1 MFAVNWR
8 RQPGNRLD
16 PIIPDN
22 ASKRKCMETDNSFPI
37 FSVVI
42 GVIGLMALLLVLT
55 RFWVNVG
62 AREIAI
68 KERRYLGDKM
78 PPGRVVATS
87 SEVGIQAAVLK
98 PGLHTIFWPFE
109 RVVKKVPLIEIG
121 PDELGVIEAVDGE
134 PLPTGRIF
142 APDRAQN
149 AHNNFQDPIVF
160 LEQGGVKGI
169 QMRTL
174 PPGFWPI
181 HPYLFR
187 VSIAKNTVVPKGC
200 IGIVNAGDG
209 SPLDPGRLLGKAI
222 KGHQNFQDAE
232 QFIYAGGQKGSQVE
246 ILTPGTYRILTN
258 SISLDNSGNKP
269 GLFSVELFQAVVIN
283 ENQVGLVDA
292 LDGSPLNPHDYVA
305 APVEGHNNFQ
315 NGNEFI
321 IQGGQRGPQKDLL
334 LPGTYYINP
343 LLFKVIPEKAGE
355 VKPGEVAV
363 IVSNVGKDPTLEIR
377 RAMANKV
384 REKLEREE
392 KEQLALAAAHLDT
405 LDGNEGDD
413 ILKLEEE
420 MRLSD
425 PADRRL
431 DAGAHEAYVVPIG
444 YRGIQETVVGPG
456 KYYVNTLAITPVII
470 PTTNQTVEWTSEQL
484 AETFNPFEVIS
495 KDGFTMQ
502 LEVRVVFRVKPE
514 DAPFMVA
521 KIGSIDRLIQNV
533 MHPLIDSIF
542 RNQASESSAM
552 AYLQN
557 RHEEQERAEARVRAH
572 LLKYHVDVVNVLICH
587 IRLPEELMKTQTEK
601 ILAEQRQ
608 NMYNAQREAESKR
621 IELEKTKAHADN
633 QRDLMA
639 ATVGVEIS
647 GKRAEQRKA
656 EAEGEAYYIL
666 ETGKAEAEKVRLMG
680 ESQGVAYRE
689 QANALGPQGVALVET
704 LKVIGEKGVRIT
716 PDVLASGGNGEGAGN
731 LGTLL
736 LLNLF
741 RNQINTGSNSDG
753 KVIAAKQ

>member
-1 MFAVNWR
+1 M
-8 RQPGNRLD
+8 Q
-16 PIIPDN
+16 
-22 ASKRKCMETDNSFPI
+22 TDGFPLFNI
-37 FSVVI
+37 
-42 GVIGLMALLLVLT
+42 LMAIFGLFALLIIVW
-55 RFWVNVG
+55 RFLVNVG

-68 KERRYLGDKM
+68 KERRYIGQKM
-78 PPGRVVATS
+78 PPGRVVATEG
-87 SEVGIQAAVLK
+87 EVGIQADVLK
-98 PGLHTIFWPFE
+98 PGLHFIKWPFD

-121 PDELGVIEAVDGE
+121 PDELGVIEAIDGE
-134 PLPTGRIF
+134 PLPPGRIF
-142 APDRAQN
+142 APDRAKN
-149 AHNNFQDPIVF
+149 AHNNFQDPIAF
-160 LEQGGVKGI
+160 IMQGGVKGV

-174 PPGFWPI
+174 PPGLWPI

-187 VSIAKNTVVPKGC
+187 VSIAKVTVIPQGR
-200 IGIVNAGDG
+200 IGVVTAADG
-209 SPLDPGRLLGKAI
+209 AQLDSGRLLGKAI
-222 KGHQNFQDAE
+222 EGHRNFQDSE
-232 QFIYAGGQKGSQVE
+232 QFIYAGGQKGPQVD

-258 SISLDNSGNKP
+258 SVPLEKGGGVKA
-269 GLFSVELFQAVVIN
+269 GLFAVQFFDATVIN

-292 LDGSPLNPHDYVA
+292 LDGAPLDPRDYVA
-305 APVEGHNNFQ
+305 APVQGHSNFQ
-315 NGNEFI
+315 NGDGFI
-321 IQGGQRGPQKDLL
+321 NRGGQRGPQKDLL

-343 LLFKVIPEKAGE
+343 LLFKVIPERAGE

-363 IVSNVGKDPTLEIR
+363 IVSNVGKDPTQDIR
-377 RAMANKV
+377 SAMARKV

-392 KEQLALAAAHLDT
+392 REQLAIAIAHLDK
-405 LDGNEGDD
+405 LDGHEGDD
-413 ILKLEEE
+413 LVKLEEE
-420 MRLSD
+420 LLSD
-425 PADRRL
+425 PADMRL
-431 DAGAHEAYVVPIG
+431 DAGAHEAYVVPEG
-444 YRGIQETVVGPG
+444 YRGIQETVIGPG
-456 KYYVNTLAITPVII
+456 RYYVNTLAITPVII
-470 PTTNQTVEWTSEQL
+470 PTTNQTVEWTAEQL

-521 KIGSIDRLIQNV
+521 KIGSIERLIQNV

-608 NMYNAQREAESKR
+608 KMFDAQREAETKR
-621 IELEKTKAHADN
+621 IELERTRAHADN
-633 QRDLMA
+633 QRDLMV
-639 ATVGVEIS
+639 ATVGVDIAS
-647 GKRAEQRKA
+647 RRAEQRKA
-656 EAEGEAYYIL
+656 EAEGESHYIL
-666 ETGKAEAEKVRLMG
+666 QTGKAEAEKVRLMG
-680 ESQGVAYRE
+680 EAQGVAYRE
-689 QANALGPQGVALVET
+689 QVNALGAQGVAIVET

-716 PDVLASGGNGEGAGN
+716 PDVLATGGNGDAAGGG

-741 RNQINTGSNSDG
+741 RDQMRPGGNGEG
-753 KVIAAKQ
+753 KVNVFAVQK